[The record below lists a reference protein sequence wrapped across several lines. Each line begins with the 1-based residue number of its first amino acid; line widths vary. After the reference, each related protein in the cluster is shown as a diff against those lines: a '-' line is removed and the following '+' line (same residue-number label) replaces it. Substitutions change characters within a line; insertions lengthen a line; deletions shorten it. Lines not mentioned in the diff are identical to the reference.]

1 MTTSFE
7 IVPFHDQEILTVQ
20 QDGEVII
27 MMKPVI
33 ETLGLAWNGQ
43 FERIKRHPV
52 ISKGIRVTRMPSAG
66 GEQEAVGLT
75 LESFHGALLTISP
88 DRIKDETARAQV
100 IRYQEHAFRIVFEHF
115 HGPIRIAPQKP
126 ASVAELLRVGN
137 ALKKERDPRM
147 RALLEHRLDQIA
159 DSWNVA
165 RVPHGSIGV
174 ADPDYSGILREFWSA
189 VNGLEEAG
197 LTVNHSRRNHLIA
210 LYLPEIRRHFAE
222 VGVPIDVDRSLTLA
236 LRTSKAPEFVADKP
250 VNCPDGAVRHCWV
263 FSRA

>member
-1 MTTSFE
+1 MNNELALFE
-7 IVPFHDQEILTVQ
+7 FGGSTVRVVHLGDQPWWVATDLAAVLGYRNASDMIRKLDDDQKGTHKVRTLGGDQEATVVNESGMWSCVIRSQRDEAKAFQRILTG
-20 QDGEVII
+20 DI
-27 MMKPVI
+27 
-33 ETLGLAWNGQ
+33 L
-43 FERIKRHPV
+43 
-52 ISKGIRVTRMPSAG
+52 PSLRRQG
-66 GEQEAVGLT
+66 
-75 LESFHGALLTISP
+75 FYALPGVHISP
-88 DRIKDETARAQV
+88 
-100 IRYQEHAFRIVFEHF
+100 
-115 HGPIRIAPQKP
+115 P

-147 RALLEHRLDQIA
+147 RAMLEHRLDQIA

-165 RVPHGSIGV
+165 RVPHGSIGF
-174 ADPDYSGILREFWSA
+174 ADPDYSGVLQEFWSA

-197 LTVNHSRRNHLIA
+197 LTINHSRRNHLIA

-236 LRTSKAPEFVADKP
+236 LRSSKNPEFVADKP